1 MSYKFLEHGGEEG
14 ILGEGKTLE
23 SAFSEA
29 AKAMFAT
36 MVDIKKVKSNKSI
49 KISCESDN
57 KESLFIEFLNEL
69 LAQKDILNMVF
80 SKFDINIKENN
91 KMFKLSGKAYGEK
104 FDEEKHKPRVEVK
117 AATYSG
123 LKLWKDGG
131 NYKARCIIDV

>member
-23 SAFSEA
+23 SAFSEG
-29 AKAMFAT
+29 AKAMFAV
-36 MVDIKKVKSNKSI
+36 MIDIKKVNTNKSI
-49 KISCESDN
+49 KIFCESNN

-69 LAQKDILNMVF
+69 LAQKDILNMMF
-80 SKFDINIKENN
+80 SKFKINIKEDN
-91 KMFKLSGKAYGEK
+91 KSFKLYGKAYGEE
-104 FDEEKHKPRVEVK
+104 FNEEKHKPKVEVK

-123 LKLWKDGG
+123 LKIWKDGG

>member
-1 MSYKFLEHGGEEG
+1 MSYKLLEHGGEEG

-29 AKAMFAT
+29 AKAMFSIMIDIKMVKANKS
-36 MVDIKKVKSNKSI
+36 VDIYCNA
-49 KISCESDN
+49 DN
-57 KESLFIEFLNEL
+57 KETLFTEFLNEL

-80 SKFDINIKENN
+80 SRFEIKINENKKEV
-91 KMFKLSGKAYGEK
+91 KLSGKAYGEK
-104 FDEEKHKPRVEVK
+104 FNAEKHKPKVEVK

-131 NYKARCIIDV
+131 NYKVRCIVDV